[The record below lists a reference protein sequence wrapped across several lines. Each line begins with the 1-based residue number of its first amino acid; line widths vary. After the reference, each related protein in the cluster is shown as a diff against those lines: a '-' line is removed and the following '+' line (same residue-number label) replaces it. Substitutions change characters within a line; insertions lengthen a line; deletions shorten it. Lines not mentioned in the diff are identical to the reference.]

1 MVALQTR
8 LYAQR
13 TYAGRPATRPI
24 GLYWLGA
31 GVVSLSMWAVIVS
44 VVDWMI

>member
-13 TYAGRPATRPI
+13 TYAGRPARPV

-44 VVDWMI
+44 VVNWIV